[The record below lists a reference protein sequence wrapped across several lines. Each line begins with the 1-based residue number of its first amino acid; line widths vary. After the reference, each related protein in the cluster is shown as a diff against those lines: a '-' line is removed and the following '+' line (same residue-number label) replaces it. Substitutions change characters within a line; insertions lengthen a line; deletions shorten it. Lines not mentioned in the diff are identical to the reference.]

1 MGLDTGDLQATISF
15 ILMPKK
21 PTSRRRLT
29 RKQQRDID
37 IEIGF
42 LEGLVRRDP
51 EYVEALEILGD
62 GYTKRGRFEEGLGID
77 QQLVALRPTDSGMCF
92 NLACSLSLTK
102 RLDEA
107 LNALRQAIQF
117 GYRDFEWLL
126 KDPDLRRVREDE
138 RFAVI
143 LALIEGELS
152 QQGS

>member
-1 MGLDTGDLQATISF
+1 
-15 ILMPKK
+15 MPKK
-21 PTSRRRLT
+21 PVSRRRRLT

-62 GYTKRGRFEEGLGID
+62 GYTKRGRFEEGLAID

-107 LNALRQAIQF
+107 VNALRQAIQL

-126 KDPDLRRVREDE
+126 KDPDLRRLREDE